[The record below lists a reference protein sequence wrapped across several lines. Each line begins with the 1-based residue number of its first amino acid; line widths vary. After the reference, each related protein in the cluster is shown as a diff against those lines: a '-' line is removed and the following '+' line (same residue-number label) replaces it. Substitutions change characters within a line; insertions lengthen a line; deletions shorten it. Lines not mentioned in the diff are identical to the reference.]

1 MTTAMRTD
9 TLNTAQNGHLIN
21 LAMYS
26 DRMESYALTLGSAR
40 CFLMAVLAGGSECL
54 SSGMKLF
61 NKAVVRGVEKVE
73 HFRYVPHPKD
83 FLEKK
88 LTSILKIGSQMP
100 NGISR
105 VGSRIGLPNNMPYGV
120 YYQTLPNLT
129 DQIPTTYASSASQ
142 RWFTKL
148 YQIIDTLIQKVRSLP
163 IFTKLNQLTL
173 CGSVL

>member
-1 MTTAMRTD
+1 MTNAMRTD

-26 DRMESYALTLGSAR
+26 DRMESYALTLRSAR
-40 CFLMAVLAGGSECL
+40 CFFMAVLAGGSECF
-54 SSGMKLF
+54 SSGMTLF
-61 NKAVVRGVEKVE
+61 NKAVVRCVEKVE
-73 HFRYVPHPKD
+73 HFYYVPHPKD
-83 FLEKK
+83 FLVKNF
-88 LTSILKIGSQMP
+88 TSILKNGSQMP

-120 YYQTLPNLT
+120 YCQTLPNLT
-129 DQIPTTYASSASQ
+129 NQIDGGYASSAHSH
-142 RWFTKL
+142 RFTNP
-148 YQIIDTLIQKVRSLP
+148 YQIIDTLIQMVRSLP